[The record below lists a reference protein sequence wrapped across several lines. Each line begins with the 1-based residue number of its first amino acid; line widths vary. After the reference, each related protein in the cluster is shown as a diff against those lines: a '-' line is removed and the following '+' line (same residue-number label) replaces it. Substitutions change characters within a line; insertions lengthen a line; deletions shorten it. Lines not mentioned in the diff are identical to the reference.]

1 LDELALKKLKHFL
14 LQLPEYLLIGA
25 LLFYWI
31 GEGQLLNPLIIGLI
45 ALLILQVLIQNRFI
59 GLLIPSILGLTC
71 LYMLFALISEFRE
84 FPAYTADAQEFLF
97 VGLGLFLS
105 GMLVSG
111 AMIWKYYHLSS
122 KKNIA

>member
-1 LDELALKKLKHFL
+1 M
-14 LQLPEYLLIGA
+14 
-25 LLFYWI
+25 
-31 GEGQLLNPLIIGLI
+31 IIGLI
-45 ALLILQVLIQNRFI
+45 ALLILQVLIQNRVI

-97 VGLGLFLS
+97 VGLGLFLL

-111 AMIWKYYHLSS
+111 VMIYKYFPYAS
-122 KKNIA
+122 KA

>member
-1 LDELALKKLKHFL
+1 LKKLKHFL
-14 LQLPEYLLIGA
+14 LQLPEYLLIAA

-31 GEGQLLNPLIIGLI
+31 GEGKLLNPMIIGLI
-45 ALLILQVLIQNRFI
+45 ALLILQVLIQNRVI
-59 GLLIPSILGLTC
+59 GLLIPSILGLSC

-97 VGLGLFLS
+97 VGLGLFLL

-111 AMIWKYYHLSS
+111 VMIYKYFPHSS
-122 KKNIA
+122 KV